1 MKDFIAFEIDEK
13 VGLFAARKVVVFEM
27 DVGGMWYHP
36 LISGQ
41 KA

>member
-27 DVGGMWYHP
+27 DVGGMI
-36 LISGQ
+36 LSN
-41 KA
+41 